1 MDVLNRRDFLK
12 GTLKVGT
19 AVAGM
24 SLIAEIASNNLG
36 KGTNIAQ
43 AAISGPI
50 PDYEI
55 FACKYGGPLKQNSLA
70 RPVWN
75 TGWDEE
81 SRISYFV
88 WAIKAKNGE
97 FIVADTGASPAQGK
111 SRRIPGYVNP
121 VDLLASIGATA
132 DTVSKV
138 VVTHMHYDHVGNIEG
153 CLQAFPKAKFYVQK
167 REFDFCVNNP
177 IARHKKLASNF
188 DSLASEVVR
197 KTAGTER
204 LKIVDGDINIAP
216 GVDLLLTPGHT
227 LGLQSVLVNTAMGPA
242 IVGSDCAHLFRG
254 YQEDAASYFIM
265 DMVAMFQ
272 SFEKVKS
279 KAAIDMIFPGH
290 DELMYESYPKV
301 AERVTQLV

>member
-1 MDVLNRRDFLK
+1 MDVLNRREFLK
-12 GTLKVGT
+12 GGLKVGT

-24 SLIAEIASNNLG
+24 SIIAELASNNLSR
-36 KGTNIAQ
+36 GTKIAE
-43 AAISGPI
+43 AALSGPL

-70 RPVWN
+70 RPLWN

-97 FIVADTGASPAQGK
+97 TIVVDTGASPVQGATRK
-111 SRRIPGYVNP
+111 IPGYNNP
-121 VDLLASIGATA
+121 IEVLARIGATA

-138 VVTHMHYDHVGNIEG
+138 IVSHMHYDHIGNIEG
-153 CLQAFPKAKFYVQK
+153 CLQAFPKAIFYVQK
-167 REFDFCVNNP
+167 REFEFCVNNP
-177 IARHKKLASNF
+177 LSRHKRLTSNF
-188 DSLASEVVR
+188 DSLASEIIR
-197 KTAGTER
+197 KTAESDR
-204 LKIVDGDINIAP
+204 LNIVDGDVNIAP
-216 GVDLLLTPGHT
+216 GIDLLLTPGHT
-227 LGLQSVLVNTAMGPA
+227 LGLQAVLVNTAMGPA

-254 YQEDAASYFIM
+254 YREDAASYFIM

-279 KAAIDMIFPGH
+279 KAAIDLIFPGH
-290 DELMYESYPKV
+290 DELMYENYPEV
-301 AERVTQLV
+301 AEGVTQLV